1 MSAGQLQRSAPASP
15 GGAPSTSKQAVPQIP
30 FVIGSRNSSRFSFTM
45 VTTALTA
52 ASQPL
57 PPVQIPAMGYLK
69 RIELEVTNVAA
80 GGTTPTLTA
89 DAPFNVLAG
98 VELRNSSGNDLIV
111 PLTGYQMYLLEK
123 YGCQDFDAPMGD
135 MRADPTYTAVAVGGS
150 FHFILSIPC
159 EISPADGFGAIP
171 ALASN
176 RSYQLQLT
184 LAALGTVIS
193 SNPTMTV
200 SIVGTAVYWTEPV
213 AASASG
219 VAQATAPLYNGS
231 LNLWQLEPQP
241 VTPGDKYIKSN
252 NVGNVLR
259 TLIFVLRTAAGAR
272 TQADWPAVA
281 ELYLDNFPMFYLPL
295 LQWQSWMARLYQ
307 LRNVTFDAANGL
319 DTGVFV
325 IPFFALAE
333 GAAQC
338 NGRRSQY
345 LPTLDTALL
354 QLRGTSFGASASTL
368 EIITNSVQPVSPTTG
383 SSSAAL
389 YGIS

>member
-1 MSAGQLQRSAPASP
+1 MSAGQLQRTAPAVS
-15 GGAPSTSKQAVPQIP
+15 GGAPSNRQQAVPQLP
-30 FVIGSRNSSRFSFTM
+30 FVVGARNSSRFSFTLP
-45 VTTALTA
+45 TTAITA
-52 ASQPL
+52 SSQPMA
-57 PPVQIPAMGYLK
+57 PVQIPAMGYLK
-69 RIELEVTNVAA
+69 RIELEVTIAGS
-80 GGTTPTLTA
+80 GGTSPTFTA

-111 PLTGYQMYLLEK
+111 PLTGYQMMLACK
-123 YGCQDFDAPMGD
+123 YGCQGFDAPMGD
-135 MRADPTYTAVAVGGS
+135 PRVDPTYTATAPS
-150 FHFILSIPC
+150 AHFILPIPC

-176 RSYQLQLT
+176 RSYQLQIT
-184 LAALGTVIS
+184 LAALATIIS
-193 SNPTMTV
+193 SNPTLNV

-213 AASASG
+213 AATASG

-259 TLIFVLRTAAGAR
+259 TIIFTLRTAAGAR

-295 LQWQSWMARLYQ
+295 LQWQSWISRLYQ
-307 LRNVTFDAANGL
+307 LRNTSFDAANGL

-333 GAAQC
+333 GAAQA

-368 EIITNSVQPVSPTTG
+368 EILTNSVQPVSPTTG